1 MSSVLS
7 HDEARDFYDRF
18 GARQDKQ
25 GFYEDAALDRL
36 IANGRFEEARAVFEF
51 GCGTG
56 RLAERLFERHLPQGA
71 EYTGLDVSPTMVTL
85 ATERLAHWPARI
97 LLGDG
102 GMTVPAADGSFD
114 RFVATYVLDLLNEA
128 DGRAL
133 IAEAQRTLAPGG
145 LLCVA
150 GITYGTGILSIP
162 VMGLWRAVAGMAPG
176 LVGGCRPQ
184 RAARLLSEASWRIVH
199 RSVVAPWGIASE
211 VLVAARR

>member
-1 MSSVLS
+1 MPPVLS
-7 HDEARDFYDRF
+7 HDEARAFYDRF

-25 GFYEDAALDRL
+25 AFYEDAALDRL
-36 IANGRFEEARAVFEF
+36 IAHSRFEEAHAVFEF

-56 RLAERLFERHLPQGA
+56 RLAERLLERHLPGGA
-71 EYTGLDVSPTMVTL
+71 EYTGIDVSPTMVSL
-85 ATERLAHWPARI
+85 ATERLTHWPARI

-102 GMTVPAADGSFD
+102 GMTVPAADGTFD
-114 RFVATYVLDLLNEA
+114 RFVATYVLDLLSEV

-133 IAEAQRTLAPGG
+133 IAEAHRTLEPGG

-150 GITYGTGILSIP
+150 GITHGRGALSAPI
-162 VMGLWRAVAGMAPG
+162 MALWGAIAGLAPR

-184 RAARLLSEASWRIVH
+184 RADRLLLEESWRIDH
-199 RSVVAPWGIASE
+199 HSVVTAWGVASE